1 MFCFLN
7 MTVDNLYYIICF
19 GYIFRNVVT
28 NNLTLIVSINN
39 FFLHHSFT
47 NSRHLRTVFRIDD
60 SSYNVT
66 TKSWTNLIQQIFIS
80 NPILLVFMITDF
92 QLSTVGSQTTC
103 QSWRNTRSQVTTDN
117 GSSHQ
122 TDLWFFFLKQVDKNR
137 SMRKWSIREQ
147 ARSIEYMN
155 TVYSVW
161 QNLFFYIG
169 KVAAGTDCFQL
180 ASQLIG

>member
-1 MFCFLN
+1 MYCYTCLTNLTVVFAETSIYSSTARAYFCMKFLSKFEQHVESFLTSHTVTTCNHNRSTFQIMFCFLN

-103 QSWRNTRSQVTTDN
+103 QS
-117 GSSHQ
+117 
-122 TDLWFFFLKQVDKNR
+122 
-137 SMRKWSIREQ
+137 
-147 ARSIEYMN
+147 
-155 TVYSVW
+155 
-161 QNLFFYIG
+161 
-169 KVAAGTDCFQL
+169 
-180 ASQLIG
+180 